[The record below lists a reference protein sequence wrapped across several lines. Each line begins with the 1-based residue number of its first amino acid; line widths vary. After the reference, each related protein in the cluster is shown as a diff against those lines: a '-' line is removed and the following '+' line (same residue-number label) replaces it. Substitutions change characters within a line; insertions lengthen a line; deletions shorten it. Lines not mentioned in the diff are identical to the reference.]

1 MKPTHDPRRGNDIL
15 RRTLDSQLS
24 GKELRALV
32 ERALELDYNFNES
45 FLDGE
50 NGDRFRIAGL
60 DQTGD
65 MVLTTHKEGR
75 AYRTEVQFRRA
86 DREKFDALMNL
97 LADDA
102 KVRRKPSE
110 SEGGELLFFI
120 RRNGPLSNKVIYA
133 ESAVESAL
141 DCEFAELDQLLT
153 FMINLE
159 RARVHRRSGEPTGM
173 DGEIEHYLLDR
184 RPKRVMTTLHK
195 GKRVELIHEVC
206 LIGENE
212 DLHLKVHFAW
222 LPDEKVHLVGWFT
235 ESSELFT

>member
-1 MKPTHDPRRGNDIL
+1 MKPTQDPQRGSDIL

-24 GKELRALV
+24 GTELRALV
-32 ERALELDYNFNES
+32 ERALELDHNFNDS

-50 NGDRFRIAGL
+50 SGDRFRIAGL
-60 DQTGD
+60 DQQGD

-110 SEGGELLFFI
+110 MEGGELLFFI
-120 RRNGPLSNKVIYA
+120 RRGGALSGKVLFA
-133 ESAVESAL
+133 NSAIESAL
-141 DCEFAELDQLLT
+141 DCEFAEMGQLVSFMMNLD
-153 FMINLE
+153 
-159 RARVHRRSGEPTGM
+159 RAAEHRRRRTPTGM
-173 DGEIEHYLLDR
+173 DGEIEYYLVDR
-184 RPKRVMTTLHK
+184 RPKRVMVTYHE

-206 LIGENE
+206 LIGEE
-212 DLHLKVHFAW
+212 ADLHLKIHFAW
-222 LPDEKVHLVGWFT
+222 LPKEKVHLIGWFT